1 MNTSPSLLSD
11 RSLHHLVSTSVPENA
26 ITGHSSPSRQYL
38 RWGWAAFL
46 MGTLLVAA
54 ALPSATLA
62 QIQDQQ
68 KIGDGVGGF
77 TGTIED
83 DDQFGSATASL
94 GDLNG
99 DGQEKLAV
107 GMAKDDD
114 GNSVAGAVWILSL
127 NADGTVSSEQKISNE
142 AGGFEGSLR
151 GGDRF
156 GSAVAPIGDLNDD
169 GVPDLAVGADETDD
183 GGVEQGAVWVLF
195 LNADGTVSGEQKIGN
210 ADGGFGGSLSDDDF
224 FGGSVANAG
233 DVDEDGTTDLA
244 VGASG
249 DGGFFGGGNGAVW
262 ILFLNADGTVSGE
275 QKINDTSGGFEGT
288 IDSDDFF
295 GSGISSTED
304 MNGDGVPDLA
314 VGSQRDN
321 DGGEE
326 RGAVWILFLN
336 ADGTVS
342 SEQKISDTTG
352 DFAGDLDNNDSFGVS
367 VASTGD
373 LNGNGTTELVVGAN
387 ADDDGG
393 PDNGAIW
400 MLYLNAD
407 GTVAS
412 EQKISATSGGFGG
425 SLNGDAFGHSVA
437 TVGDLDA
444 NGVLDLTVGAIFD
457 DGNGSLRGAV
467 WVLFGEQSLLP
478 VEMAGLSAE
487 GSGNAAHLT
496 WQTASETNNAGFEVQ
511 RKAGSGTDWQQVGF
525 VESKAEG
532 GTTTKTQSYSFAAKN
547 LSVGTHQF
555 RLKQVDLD
563 GGSALTDPVA
573 VNIQMQEAVALTA
586 PTPNPVSQS
595 ATLSFAVKERAK
607 TTLQLYN
614 SLGQQV
620 ATLYEGTPQAGE
632 QQSARLDAAR
642 LPSGAYFL
650 RLQAG
655 DSATTR
661 QITVVK

>member
-1 MNTSPSLLSD
+1 MRYGWTALS
-11 RSLHHLVSTSVPENA
+11 V
-26 ITGHSSPSRQYL
+26 G
-38 RWGWAAFL
+38 
-46 MGTLLVAA
+46 LLVAA
-54 ALPSATLA
+54 GMGPPDTYA
-62 QIQDQQ
+62 QVQDQQ
-68 KIGDGVGGF
+68 KIGDGGGGF

-99 DGQEKLAV
+99 DGREELAV

-114 GNSVAGAVWILSL
+114 GNSVSGAVWILSL

-142 AGGFEGSLR
+142 AGGFGGSLS

-156 GSAVAPIGDLNDD
+156 GSAVAPVGDLNGD
-169 GVPDLAVGADETDD
+169 GVQDLAVGADETDD
-183 GGVEQGAVWVLF
+183 GGVEQGAVWILF
-195 LNADGTVSGEQKIGN
+195 LNADGTVSSEQKIGN
-210 ADGGFGGSLSDDDF
+210 TDGGFEGSLSDSDF
-224 FGGSVANAG
+224 FGGSVTNAG
-233 DVDEDGTTDLA
+233 DINEDGTADLA
-244 VGASG
+244 IGAFG

-262 ILFLNADGTVSGE
+262 ILFLNSDGTVSGE

-288 IDSDDFF
+288 IDSGDFF

-352 DFAGDLDNNDSFGVS
+352 DFEGVLNDSDSFGVS
-367 VASTGD
+367 VESTGD
-373 LNGNGTTELVVGAN
+373 LNGNGITELVVGAN

-407 GTVAS
+407 GTVAN

-437 TVGDLDA
+437 TIGDLDA
-444 NGVLDLTVGAIFD
+444 NGVLDLTVGAVFD

-467 WVLFGEQSLLP
+467 WVLFAEQSLLP
-478 VEMAGLSAE
+478 VEMAGLTAE

-511 RKAGSGTDWQQVGF
+511 RKGGSGTGWQQVGF

-532 GTTTKTQSYSFAAKN
+532 GTTTERQSYRYTADD
-547 LSVGTHQF
+547 LPVGTHRF
-555 RLKQVDLD
+555 RLRQVDLD
-563 GGSALTDPVA
+563 GTSTLTDPVA
-573 VNIQMQEAVALTA
+573 VQIQMQEALALEA
-586 PTPNPVSQS
+586 PAPNPVSGN
-595 ATLSFAVKERAK
+595 ATLSFAVREQSK

-614 SLGQQV
+614 TLGQRV

-632 QQSARLDAAR
+632 QQSVRLDAAR
-642 LPSGAYFL
+642 LPSGVYFL
-650 RLQAG
+650 RLQTG
-655 DSATTR
+655 DSAR
-661 QITVVK
+661 SQRVTVVE